1 MDRKIFYGKEATEG
15 IIKGVDTI
23 YNAVKVT
30 LGAKGKTVLIE
41 DKEGGGAHI
50 TKDGVTVAKSISVPT
65 ELERV
70 AVDLIRT
77 IALKTNEEAGDGTSS
92 SVVLASNM
100 IKSGF
105 DLIQR
110 KGVDVNKLL
119 EGVRLAVNDVVT
131 NLADSAIPVEDSL
144 EMIENVATVSGNNDI
159 RVGKL
164 IAEAYEKVDLK
175 GIVTVD
181 NSRSVDSYIEVDSG
195 MRMKSG
201 LFSSVFIENWVK
213 GITEYEEPAI
223 IISDFK
229 INNLKPLEKVIG
241 HLFSEGIPVVLICE
255 DIDLPS
261 LQTLAQ
267 FKSYQGKRICVL
279 KAPSFGE
286 QQYDL
291 LTDLAIVTGGRV
303 YSSEYGDKLEDI
315 SVEGLGSCK
324 RFEAN
329 VENSFFYDGFGKTEL
344 INKRIE
350 ELQNKEGSEEEVK
363 DFIDRASCMD
373 GGSAT
378 IYVGAWSDA
387 ERAELRDRVVDG
399 VYAVRA
405 AISEGIVA
413 GGGSALYHISR
424 KLASTNNKKGDTRV
438 GYGLLCAVIQSP
450 LIQILN
456 NAGINNYES
465 LNGAHKNMGIDVLTG
480 EKVNMIKQGIID
492 PVKVVRIA
500 LQNAV
505 SVATTLLTTECVVS
519 NLYSDDNQ
527 PNIF

>member
-1 MDRKIFYGKEATEG
+1 MDRKIFYGKEATDG
-15 IIKGVDTI
+15 IINGVDKI

-70 AVDLIRT
+70 AVDLIRAV
-77 IALKTNEEAGDGTSS
+77 ALKTNEEAGDATTT
-92 SVVLASNM
+92 SVVLASNL
-100 IKSGF
+100 IKKGF
-105 DLIQR
+105 DYIHR
-110 KGVDVNKLL
+110 RGVDVNKLL
-119 EGVRLAVNDVVT
+119 EGVKLAVDDVIY
-131 NLADSAIPVEDSL
+131 NLEELAIPVGDSL
-144 EMIENVATVSGNNDI
+144 QMIENVATVSGNNDI

-164 IAEAYEKVDLK
+164 ISEAYDKVNLK

-181 NSRSVDSYIEVDSG
+181 NSRTSDSYIEVDSG
-195 MRMKSG
+195 MRMHSG
-201 LFSSVFIENWVK
+201 FLSSVFIENWVK
-213 GITEYEEPAI
+213 GVTEYEEPAI
-223 IISDFK
+223 IITDFK
-229 INNLKPLEKVIG
+229 ISVLKPVEKLLGQLI
-241 HLFSEGIPVVLICE
+241 EKGIPIVLICE
-255 DIDLPS
+255 DMDLPS
-261 LQTLAQ
+261 LQILAQ
-267 FKSYQGKRICVL
+267 LKSQQGRRISVI

-291 LTDLAIVTGGRV
+291 LTDLAIVTGGKV
-303 YSSEYGDKLEDI
+303 YSKEYGDKLENITVD
-315 SVEGLGSCK
+315 GLGSCK

-329 VENSFFYDGFGKTEL
+329 VENSFFYDGFGDKEE
-344 INKRIE
+344 INNRIE
-350 ELQNKEGSEEEVK
+350 ELQNKQASEEEVK
-363 DFIDRASCMD
+363 EFIDRASSMD

-378 IYVGAWSDA
+378 IYVGAWSDT
-387 ERAELRDRVVDG
+387 ERAELRDRVIDG

-413 GGGSALYHISR
+413 GGGSTLFNISK
-424 KLASTNNKKGDTRV
+424 KLSSTNNKKGDV
-438 GYGLLCAVIQSP
+438 ALGYNLLCEVIQTP
-450 LIQILN
+450 LIQILA
-456 NAGINNYES
+456 NAGIKEYDS

-480 EKVNMIKQGIID
+480 DKVNMVKQGIID

-500 LQNAV
+500 LQNSV
-505 SVATTLLTTECVVS
+505 SVANTLLTTECVVS